1 MTRQERNDMYARID
15 DEWGRDDC
23 APSFIPAAAKI
34 SAAFWIA
41 IAIIIGAVRVFWGL

>member
-15 DEWGRDDC
+15 DEWGREDC
-23 APSFIPAAAKI
+23 APSMLPALVWCGVAI
-34 SAAFWIA
+34 YTA